1 MLISFIFQ
9 CNSIDEKAFKGLVTQ
24 VSIIQQKILALHK
37 VKELEEALDDQ
48 KKSLVLRKSEII
60 NNLIEGVFN

>member
-1 MLISFIFQ
+1 LLISFIFQ

-48 KKSLVLRKSEII
+48 KSLVLRKSEII

>member
-9 CNSIDEKAFKGLVTQ
+9 CNSIDERAFKGLETQ

-48 KKSLVLRKSEII
+48 KRLVLRKSEII
-60 NNLIEGVFN
+60 NNLIKGVFN

>member
-48 KKSLVLRKSEII
+48 KSLVLRKSEII

>member
-48 KKSLVLRKSEII
+48 KSLVLRKSEII
-60 NNLIEGVFN
+60 NNLIEDVFN

>member
-9 CNSIDEKAFKGLVTQ
+9 CNSIDERAFKGLEKQ

-48 KKSLVLRKSEII
+48 KSLVLRKSEII